1 MSLAKPDIV
10 ASIGALLLAAFAIL
24 WLSRLWLRARARLR
38 AQTHELQ
45 RLVDAQK
52 MAGIGYWEYDIAL
65 GYLVWS
71 DATLALFGIDRDA
84 FDGSLAD
91 FIRRVHPEDQ
101 PRLVALREH
110 SLHTGA
116 ALDVRYR
123 IVRGDGGIR
132 TLDEHGEL
140 HTRSDGRR
148 VMRGTVRDVS
158 ALVEAGRREQQQ
170 MAQYRYLFDRN
181 PMPMAVYARDTL
193 SILAVNDAAIEMA
206 GYTRTEM
213 LALRA
218 SDMLAMEER
227 ARFARHIASSSPD
240 HADVGVYAMQ
250 RKDAAP
256 LRCRVFGQD
265 ILFDGHGA
273 RMVMLL
279 DVTAAELARAAL
291 EYSEARLRLVARASH
306 DAIWDFDIVAGTL
319 WWNEG
324 YTALFGYDAAMGTPH
339 LADWTARIH
348 ADDRARVESSF
359 AAALRGGQEQW
370 QEDYRYRHMDGHYL
384 DVRDRGYILR
394 DAAGHAVRMV
404 GGMHD
409 RSREANAQREL
420 QQRVENYRVLVEQM
434 PVPLLVLQ
442 DGHVRMANT
451 AAVLLLK
458 GDTPGSLGAMS
469 VEDLFEPAAAAA
481 CRAPAVTPTQTLEC
495 RVRRL
500 DGSTFDGQLQ
510 IADFRGSEV
519 GGVQV
524 LLRDLGAERRRV
536 AAEQERVAFFRLS
549 ADGFGILDERMSIIQ
564 ANAALRR
571 QLGLAEESATVPL
584 ADYIEDA
591 HSTRMRAAVLD
602 LPQGAA
608 SETFDCR
615 LRGRMPEIWLELAFV
630 RARSDTW
637 YMVARDISRQM
648 RAEAEARLLQRAVEA
663 VENGV
668 VISDARGSD
677 LPLVYV
683 NPAFTRITGYQT
695 DAVIGRNARFLYRD
709 DTDQPGLRDLDQAM
723 ADGNPASVVVRNYR
737 KDGSLFWNRL
747 RIAPVRDAHGLSH
760 WVGIQQDISEERR
773 AEERLQQQALSD
785 ELTGLPNRRALL
797 LGANAMLLREPL
809 ALVHLG
815 LDQFKLINDALGH
828 ASGDELLRKLGA
840 RLRGALPDAIL
851 LARMGGDE
859 FVALVPR
866 ASTQLQDV
874 LERISDGVRQP
885 IEVQGTLQQLN
896 CSIGVALAPEHG
908 DNSEALMR
916 SADAA
921 MHEAKRLGRNRSV
934 TYSADLHDVARQRLA
949 VISRLRGSD
958 PGRELALHYQT
969 IHDGVSG
976 AIVGVELLLRWPRG
990 PDGLRSP
997 DVLVPL
1003 LEESGLILPV
1013 GRWVLNEACR
1023 RQHQLQGLAAHGCK
1037 VALNVSTQQLMLGDF
1052 VGEVRDALAVSGAE
1066 PALLELEITESALM
1080 ADPGKAQATL
1090 QQLKQLGLGIVID
1103 DFGTGYSSL
1112 GYLHR
1117 FPVDKLKIDRSFVS
1131 DVLTDR
1137 DDALICASII
1147 QLAHNLGLSVV
1158 AEGVETEAQWRWLAA
1173 RGCEQMQGYHFARPV
1188 PFADAQ
1194 ADD

>member
-10 ASIGALLLAAFAIL
+10 ASVGALLLAAFAIL

-45 RLVDAQK
+45 RLVDALK

-65 GYLVWS
+65 GCLAWS

-84 FDGSLAD
+84 FDGSLDD

-110 SLHTGA
+110 SLHTGV

-123 IVRGDGGIR
+123 IVRGDGGMR
-132 TLDEHGEL
+132 TLDEHGEVF
-140 HTRSDGRR
+140 TRADGKR
-148 VMRGTVRDVS
+148 MLRGTVRDVS
-158 ALVEAGRREQQQ
+158 VLVEAGQREQRQ
-170 MAQYRYLFDRN
+170 MVQYRYLFERN

-227 ARFARHIASSSPD
+227 ARFVRHIASSSPD

-265 ILFDGHGA
+265 ILFDGHAA

-291 EYSEARLRLVARASH
+291 ESSEARLRLAARASH
-306 DAIWDFDIVAGTL
+306 DAIWDYDIAAGTL

-324 YTALFGYDAAMGTPH
+324 YTALFGYDAARGTPH

-359 AAALRGGQEQW
+359 AAALRGEQEQW
-370 QEDYRYRHMDGHYL
+370 QEDYRYRHMDGRFL

-394 DAAGHAVRMV
+394 DAAGRAVRMV

-409 RSREANAQREL
+409 RSHEANAQRDL

-434 PVPLLVLQ
+434 PAPLLVLQ

-451 AAVLLLK
+451 AAARLLA
-458 GDTPGSLGAMS
+458 GDAHESLGAVT
-469 VEDLFEPAAAAA
+469 VEDLFEPAAATA
-481 CRAPAVTPTQTLEC
+481 CRAPSVTPMQTLDSK
-495 RVRRL
+495 VRRL

-524 LLRDLGAERRRV
+524 LLRDLGTERRMA

-549 ADGFGILDERMSIIQ
+549 ADGFGILDERMRIIQ
-564 ANAALRR
+564 ANASLRG
-571 QLGLAEESATVPL
+571 QFGLDADHVDSTLMDLLESEHCA
-584 ADYIEDA
+584 
-591 HSTRMRAAVLD
+591 RMREACLNLRPGEASAAV
-602 LPQGAA
+602 
-608 SETFDCR
+608 ECR
-615 LRGRMPEIWLELAFV
+615 LRGHDEETWVELGFV

-637 YMVARDISRQM
+637 YMVARDISRQV

-668 VISDARGSD
+668 VISDARGPD
-677 LPLVYV
+677 QPLVYV
-683 NPAFTRITGYQT
+683 NPAFTRITGYQA

-709 DTDQPGLRDLDQAM
+709 DTDQPGLRDLDRAL
-723 ADGNPASVVVRNYR
+723 ADGNPASVVLRNYR
-737 KDGSLFWNRL
+737 TDGSLFWNRL

-976 AIVGVELLLRWPRG
+976 AIVGVELLLRWPHG

-1080 ADPGKAQATL
+1080 ADPGKAEAIL
-1090 QQLKQLGLGIVID
+1090 QQLKQLGLGIAID

-1117 FPVDKLKIDRSFVS
+1117 LSVDKLKIDRSFVS

-1158 AEGVETEAQWRWLAA
+1158 AEGVETAAQWHWLAA